1 MTKKILIIQPLRPE
15 AFRLLDSRKD
25 ITYEFIT
32 DFSLPNLLKHIGD
45 ADGITIRDAP
55 LSVEVLENAPK
66 LKVISRHGV
75 GFDNI
80 PVDYCT
86 KRKILVTV
94 VGAVNSVSVAEQ
106 TMFLMLA
113 AAKSGILLD
122 QAVRRGDFAARSRVL
137 GIELLGL
144 TLFIVGFGRIGQL
157 VAARARAFGLRILAF
172 DPYVDGNQFSGVSF
186 VESPEEGLPQANFLS
201 LHVPLLPETRHLIG
215 ARQLDLLPEGAI
227 VLNLARGGLIDES
240 ALLRR
245 VQTGRLYGAG
255 LDTFE
260 KEPLPAGA
268 SIATEERIVLSPH
281 SAALTE
287 NSLIAMGVVTV
298 QNVLAGLD
306 GSIDPELVVNK
317 AILPEKGNVKL

>member
-1 MTKKILIIQPLRPE
+1 
-15 AFRLLDSRKD
+15 
-25 ITYEFIT
+25 
-32 DFSLPNLLKHIGD
+32 
-45 ADGITIRDAP
+45 
-55 LSVEVLENAPK
+55 
-66 LKVISRHGV
+66 
-75 GFDNI
+75 
-80 PVDYCT
+80 
-86 KRKILVTV
+86 
-94 VGAVNSVSVAEQ
+94 
-106 TMFLMLA
+106 MFLMLA

-260 KEPLPAGA
+260 KEPLPTGA